1 MTWNQFNFFF
11 IVNYFSFINR
21 LIINLFGRSLKIFG
35 NNFFGLFNW
44 FNNRFVVDYSLFSF
58 LNLKFF
64 FDYLINRLN
73 STFSNNLS
81 SRNHNW
87 NCSKITFWVYN
98 RISDFRFS
106 VNRSGYLNLSHYRSL
121 NNFLFDNR
129 LSNDS
134 FCNDRLSYQCSRNLR
149 SRNNFLGLSDLRF
162 GVNNFTSFN

>member
-1 MTWNQFNFFF
+1 MNFFF

-44 FNNRFVVDYSLFSF
+44 FNNRFVVNYSLFSF

-64 FDYLINRLN
+64 FDYLINGLN

-81 SRNHNW
+81 SRNHYRNS
-87 NCSKITFWVYN
+87 SKIAFWVNN
-98 RISDFRFS
+98 RISDFRLS
-106 VNRSGYLNLSHYRSL
+106 VNRSGYLNLSHDWSL
-121 NNFLFDNR
+121 NNFLFDNW

-134 FCNDRLSYQCSRNLR
+134 FCYDRLCYQCSRNLWR
-149 SRNNFLGLSDLRF
+149 WDNFLGLGDLWF
-162 GVNNFTSFN
+162 GVNYFTSFN